1 MSKTSTKIK
10 AVKTTKST
18 TTKAVKS
25 AKPEMTELEIIEAIS
40 KETDL
45 VKKRELV
52 GKLSKLVKTPTK
64 SEVKERAKAR
74 KETLSSV
81 NREDCLKLK
90 EIKDL
95 IGKNIEFVKL
105 SPLKDDSELIASW
118 GFPHVGEVAR
128 ILANCK
134 SQLEFGKQD
143 DEVKKQFL
151 AEAGKKLKSV
161 KKAIFTLQKQLQ
173 SREGFEASRFSQSIG
188 KNKVTFT
195 SSVSKV
201 STK

>member
-10 AVKTTKST
+10 AVKTTT
-18 TTKAVKS
+18 TTNKPAKVT
-25 AKPEMTELEIIEAIS
+25 KPEMTEAQLIEAIAI
-40 KETDL
+40 EQDL
-45 VKKRELV
+45 AKKRELV
-52 GKLSKLVKTPTK
+52 GKLSKLVKAPTK

-81 NREDCLKLK
+81 NREDCLKLN
-90 EIKDL
+90 EIKEA
-95 IGKNIEFVKL
+95 IGKNVEFVKL

-143 DEVKKQFL
+143 EEIKKQFL

-188 KNKVTFT
+188 KNRVTFT

>member
-1 MSKTSTKIK
+1 MKNTTQNKAIK
-10 AVKTTKST
+10 ANKTTA
-18 TTKAVKS
+18 TKAVKA
-25 AKPEMTELEIIEAIS
+25 AKPEMTELELIEAIS

-45 VKKRELV
+45 AKKRELV
-52 GKLSKLVKTPTK
+52 GKLSKLVKAPTK

-74 KETLSSV
+74 KETLNSV
-81 NREDCLKLK
+81 NRADCLKLS
-90 EIKDL
+90 EIKNL

-118 GFPHVGEVAR
+118 GFPHVLQVAFT
-128 ILANCK
+128 LANCK
-134 SQLEFGKQD
+134 SKAEFEKQD
-143 DEVKKQFL
+143 DEVKNQFL
-151 AEAGKKLKSV
+151 SEAGKKLKSV

-188 KNKVTFT
+188 KNRVTFT

>member
-10 AVKTTKST
+10 AVKTTT
-18 TTKAVKS
+18 TTNKAVKS

-45 VKKRELV
+45 AKKRELV
-52 GKLSKLVKTPTK
+52 GKLSKLVKAPTK

-74 KETLSSV
+74 KETLNSV
-81 NREDCLKLK
+81 NRADCLKLN
-90 EIKDL
+90 EIKQS
-95 IGKNIEFVKL
+95 IGKNVEFMKL
-105 SPLKDDSELIASW
+105 SPLKDDAELIASW
-118 GFPHVGEVAR
+118 GFFHVGEVAR

-143 DEVKKQFL
+143 EEIKKQFL
-151 AEAGKKLKSV
+151 VEAGKKLKSV
-161 KKAIFTLQKQLQ
+161 KKSIFALQKKLQ
-173 SREGFEASRFSQSIG
+173 SRDGFEASRFSQSIG
-188 KNKVTFT
+188 KNRVTFT